1 MYWLFTTAPQAIAA
15 LVGIIFT
22 GMFFMAES
30 IDNRVRADQSL
41 TEIAE
46 AAKTALYKSMRAVAV
61 LAAITILYDLFLV
74 AFVSELADKDC
85 CWTGWLIIIF
95 AALNISTIY
104 LVLLYV
110 FQAVSPNYFDKIAAN
125 LSRKYKTGEVD
136 SQEFINHFIA
146 FERAIAANLSR
157 KYKTGEVDSQE
168 FINHFI
174 AFERAVRNIPFIQ
187 QMNDQYAPI
196 PMIIRMLV
204 SHEIIDR
211 DEAGQM
217 FEINKIRN
225 LIVHGEP
232 IERVDR
238 KIDDTLQEITNKVIE
253 ATQGRQ

>member
-1 MYWLFTTAPQAIAA
+1 MEKDTMYWLFTTAPQAIAA

-74 AFVSELADKDC
+74 AFVTKLAEEDC
-85 CWTGWLIIIF
+85 CWTGWSILIF
-95 AALNISTIY
+95 AVLNFCTIY
-104 LVLLYV
+104 WALRYV
-110 FQAVSPNYFDKIAAN
+110 FQAVSPNYFNKIAAN
-125 LSRKYKTGEVD
+125 LSRRYKSGEVNSSD
-136 SQEFINHFIA
+136 FINHFIA
-146 FERAIAANLSR
+146 FERVARS
-157 KYKTGEVDSQE
+157 
-168 FINHFI
+168 
-174 AFERAVRNIPFIQ
+174 IPFIQ
-187 QMNDQYAPI
+187 QMNEQHVTIPI
-196 PMIIRMLV
+196 IIRMLV
-204 SHEIIDR
+204 SHEIINR

-232 IERVDR
+232 IDKVDR

-253 ATQGRQ
+253 ATQERQ

>member
-1 MYWLFTTAPQAIAA
+1 MEKETMYWLFTTAPQAIAA

-74 AFVSELADKDC
+74 AFVSELADKGC
-85 CWTGWLIIIF
+85 CWTEWLIVIF
-95 AALNISTIY
+95 AAFNISTIY
-104 LVLLYV
+104 CALYYV

-146 FERAIAANLSR
+146 FERAA
-157 KYKTGEVDSQE
+157 
-168 FINHFI
+168 
-174 AFERAVRNIPFIQ
+174 RNIPFIQ
-187 QMNDQYAPI
+187 QMNEQY
-196 PMIIRMLV
+196 V
-204 SHEIIDR
+204 EIINR

-232 IERVDR
+232 IEKVDR
-238 KIDDTLQEITNKVIE
+238 KIDETLQEITNKVIA

>member
-1 MYWLFTTAPQAIAA
+1 MDGNTMYWLFTTAPQAIAA

-46 AAKTALYKSMRAVAV
+46 SAKTALYKNMRTVAV
-61 LAAITILYDLFLV
+61 LAAIAIIYDLFLV
-74 AFVSELADKDC
+74 AIVSKLADKDC
-85 CWTGWLIIIF
+85 CWTGWLITFF
-95 AALNISTIY
+95 AALNVSTIY
-104 LVLLYV
+104 CALSYV
-110 FQAVSPNYFDKIAAN
+110 FKAVSPNYFNKIAAN

-136 SQEFINHFIA
+136 SSDFINHFIA
-146 FERAIAANLSR
+146 FERAARNL
-157 KYKTGEVDSQE
+157 
-168 FINHFI
+168 
-174 AFERAVRNIPFIQ
+174 PFIQ
-187 QMNDQYAPI
+187 QTNEQYASI

-232 IERVDR
+232 IDKVDR
-238 KIDDTLQEITNKVIE
+238 KFDDTLQEITNKVIE

>member
-1 MYWLFTTAPQAIAA
+1 MEKETMYWLFTTAPQAIAA

-125 LSRKYKTGEVD
+125 LSRKYKTGEV
-136 SQEFINHFIA
+136 N
-146 FERAIAANLSR
+146 
-157 KYKTGEVDSQE
+157 SQE

-187 QMNDQYAPI
+187 QMNDQYASI
-196 PMIIRMLV
+196 PVIIRMLV
-204 SHEIIDR
+204 SHEIINR
-211 DEAGQM
+211 DEAGQIG
-217 FEINKIRN
+217 EINKIRN

-232 IERVDR
+232 IEKVDR

-253 ATQGRQ
+253 ATQGKRV